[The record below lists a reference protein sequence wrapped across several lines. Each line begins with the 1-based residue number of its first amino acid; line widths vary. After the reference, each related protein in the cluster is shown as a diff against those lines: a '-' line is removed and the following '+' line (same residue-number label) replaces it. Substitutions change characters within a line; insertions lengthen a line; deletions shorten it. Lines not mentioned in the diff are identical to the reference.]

1 MVWCPWRGGIGQMRV
16 AGGRKLELFV
26 HRHKWDAASQVLSI
40 PTVDY
45 LENAQRRC
53 SWQIVSSKI
62 RVKWKWE
69 DEETVQ
75 TADLI
80 IIPKVLAGSETSGCL
95 FNAMFTHE
103 NSKLVYDWCARQL
116 FSSAPHRPT
125 LTHVFR
131 HASVHIEC
139 GDAKCAQGWRS
150 EAT

>member
-1 MVWCPWRGGIGQMRV
+1 MVWCPWRAGIGQTRV
-16 AGGRKLELFV
+16 AEGCKLELFV

-53 SWQIVSSKI
+53 SWHIASSKI
-62 RVKWKWE
+62 RVKWSWE

-80 IIPKVLAGSETSGCL
+80 IIPKVLAGSETAGCL

-103 NSKLVYDWCARQL
+103 HSKLVSVVLERSAQTDTYTRVPARVG
-116 FSSAPHRPT
+116 SYRMWRCKVRPGMA
-125 LTHVFR
+125 F
-131 HASVHIEC
+131 
-139 GDAKCAQGWRS
+139 
-150 EAT
+150 